1 MPEIRKVH
9 VMESLL
15 RSNDNAAQ
23 ALRER
28 WTRTRTLA
36 VNLLSSPGS
45 GKTTLLEAT
54 LPRLLPERRVMV
66 LEGDLET
73 DLDAARIRKLG
84 VDARQITTGGA
95 CHLDAKMVERAWN
108 DVEADGPFDYLFIE
122 NVGNLVCPASY
133 DLGEHRRVLL
143 LSVPEGVDKP
153 AKYAKAFRTAPLLAI
168 TKTDLLPHF
177 DFTVEDASRFAREV
191 RPDMEI
197 LEVSVRTGEGIDR
210 WVEWLEAAR
219 LSQFEPA

>member
-1 MPEIRKVH
+1 
-9 VMESLL
+9 MESLL
-15 RSNDNAAQ
+15 ASNDSIAR

-28 WTRTRTLA
+28 WTRSRTLA

-54 LPRLLPERRVMV
+54 LPRLIEDHRVMV

-73 DLDAARIRKLG
+73 DLDAARIRKVG

-95 CHLDAKMVERAWN
+95 CHLDAKMIERAW
-108 DVEADGPFDYLFIE
+108 DEVEADGPFDFLFIE

-133 DLGEHRRVLL
+133 DLGEHRRLLL

-153 AKYAKAFRTAPLLAI
+153 AKYAKAFRTAPALAI
-168 TKTDLLPHF
+168 TKTDLLEHF
-177 DFTVEDASRFAREV
+177 DFTLEEASRYARDV
-191 RPDMEI
+191 RPDVEI
-197 LEVSVRTGEGIDR
+197 LPLSSRTGEGIDA
-210 WVEWLEAAR
+210 WMDWLERAREAEFGAA
-219 LSQFEPA
+219 